1 MKHNTRNLARRLAA
15 VLLALGM
22 VLSCMVVASALEL
35 PDLISHGSNPPS
47 AETGEETPDNDENSN
62 ALGRLEDLNDT
73 ISGWFVPT
81 APDQVKEAFGI
92 ADEEYA
98 KTHTYCFA
106 VNTSQNIVIAYTWD
120 ESDGSFSKPEKAFV
134 CSCGLSNSPTKKG
147 VFKTSDTYRWRAL
160 NGGVWGQWATRITG
174 HYLFHSVP
182 YKAKDP
188 STLKTAE
195 YNKLGE
201 NASEGCVRLSVK
213 DAKWIQKNCPAGTI
227 VYIYDGSDV
236 REPLAKPTP
245 TKIDPTSPYAGWD
258 PTDPNERNPWKA

>member
-1 MKHNTRNLARRLAA
+1 MKNMNHRAGKRLAA
-15 VLLALGM
+15 LLLCIGM
-22 VLSCMVVASALEL
+22 MLSCMVAAYAADFASLF
-35 PDLISHGSNPPS
+35 PTGSNPT
-47 AETGEETPDNDENSN
+47 AGTGDTNSDESPN
-62 ALGRLEDLNDT
+62 ALGRLVVLNET
-73 ISGWFVPT
+73 IGGWFVPT

-92 ADEEYA
+92 TDDDYA

-106 VNTSQNIVIAYTWD
+106 VNTSQNLVIAYKLGN
-120 ESDGSFSKPEKAFV
+120 DGTFCDPEKAFV
-134 CSCGLSNSPTKKG
+134 CSCGLSSSPTKKG
-147 VFKTSDTYRWRAL
+147 VFKTSDTYRWRQL

-195 YNKLGE
+195 YNKLGQ

-213 DAKWIQKNCPAGTI
+213 DAKWIQKNCPEGTI
-227 VYIYDGSDV
+227 VYIYDGTNV
-236 REPLAKPTP
+236 REPLAKPSA
-245 TKIDPTSPYAGWD
+245 TKIDVNSPYAGWD